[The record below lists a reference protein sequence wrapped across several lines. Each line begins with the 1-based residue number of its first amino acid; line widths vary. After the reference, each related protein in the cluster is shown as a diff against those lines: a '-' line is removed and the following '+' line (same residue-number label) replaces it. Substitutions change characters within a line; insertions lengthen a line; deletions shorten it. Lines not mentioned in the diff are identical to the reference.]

1 MVETGAVV
9 RNSVLLAGAHI
20 AAGATVE
27 DAIIGF
33 DARVE
38 TGATVRNLSV
48 VGHSATV
55 LAGSMLDG
63 ERLPE

>member
-1 MVETGAVV
+1 
-9 RNSVLLAGAHI
+9 VLLAGAHI

-55 LAGSMLDG
+55 PAGSMLDG